1 MTYEEALEY
10 IASLQSRG
18 WRLGLERIRE
28 FCEKADLTPWLG
40 GNDRTQYVHVAG
52 TNGKG
57 STTAYLQ
64 SLLVEMGFRTG
75 SFFSPFVV
83 DPRERWQ
90 FGREMI
96 APDDLASIVEHL
108 IPIAEPFV
116 ESELGGITE
125 FEFKTA
131 VAFEM
136 ARRQNCEWFAM
147 EVGLGGRFD
156 STNVITPRASII
168 VSIGLDHVSI
178 LGDTIEA
185 IAMEKAGIIKPGV
198 PAVIGDLA
206 PSALEVIQG
215 IARERGSEVWR
226 WGRDVSW
233 ADDEVVQT
241 PLSRFDGIKT
251 GIAGYMQGHNLALAV
266 ASLEAAGLRPTEE
279 QVRRGAALAYV
290 PGRFQIIHSLGTRF
304 LLDGAHN
311 TAAAQVLGKSLRS
324 FEFSSIV
331 LLTNM
336 VQGHSLGAFYEELVG
351 KVSEAFVVPI
361 DFHRAYSVKE
371 TVDELRCA
379 DVDATP
385 FPDLWSGIEAAAAS
399 AGSDGI
405 VLVTGS
411 FYLVGEVVRALSRI

>member
-18 WRLGLERIRE
+18 WRLGLERIRQ
-28 FCEKADLTPWLG
+28 FCEVADLTPWLG

-90 FGREMI
+90 LGREMI
-96 APDDLASIVEHL
+96 SPSELASIVEHL

-131 VAFEM
+131 VAFEF
-136 ARRQNCEWFAM
+136 ARRHDCEWFAM

-156 STNVITPRASII
+156 STNVITPRASVI

-198 PAVIGDLA
+198 PAIVGDLA
-206 PSALEVIQG
+206 PSALEVVLR
-215 IARERGSEVWR
+215 IAEERGSEVWR
-226 WGRDVSW
+226 WGENISW
-233 ADDEVVQT
+233 SDDGVVQT
-241 PLSRFDGIKT
+241 PLSKFTGVT
-251 GIAGYMQGHNLALAV
+251 PGIAGHMQGHNLALAV

-279 QVRRGAALAYV
+279 QVRRGAALADV
-290 PGRFQIIHSLGTRF
+290 PGRFQVLDRLGARF

-311 TAAAQVLGKSLRS
+311 TAAVQVLGESLKTVGRS
-324 FEFSSIV
+324 KLV

-336 VQGHSLGAFYEELVG
+336 VQGHSLGAFYQELVG
-351 KVSEAFVVPI
+351 LVDMAFVVPI
-361 DFHRAYSVKE
+361 DFHRAYPVEE
-371 TVDELRCA
+371 TVDALCA
-379 DVDATP
+379 VGIDATA
-385 FPDLWSGIEAAAAS
+385 FPDLTSGIEAAAAH

-411 FYLVGEVVRALSRI
+411 FYLVGEVVRVLSRT